1 TSFLDLKRTFNQM
14 LELKKDDVQ
23 QIQLGTALIK
33 TALLMVLRATEWIV
47 EITTKGTRKFPSLN
61 SIISYIRSYHTEL
74 SIHDQILVDWYN
86 AAHVLDLL
94 FNYPD

>member
-1 TSFLDLKRTFNQM
+1 M

-47 EITTKGTRKFPSLN
+47 EITTKG
-61 SIISYIRSYHTEL
+61 
-74 SIHDQILVDWYN
+74 
-86 AAHVLDLL
+86 
-94 FNYPD
+94 